1 MQSLAPRNQNP
12 AVSTKTTQTT
22 TSMTEVAP
30 VPYTPIGEPIIES
43 VPYDKLNF
51 KTVTWKVPEGK
62 EYKGKVIYVHGF
74 FEHST
79 IYTEFFDKLSQ
90 EGYEVFFFDQ
100 RGAGETSKGSLLGK
114 TDEFHTFDDL
124 NFMIKTQLDAR
135 TDKSE
140 KFYLLGHSMGGG
152 IALNYAIYGKYK
164 SDIRGILV
172 TGPLVTLHPKTQPN
186 ILVRA
191 LQPVINATVPG
202 LKIDSKIKYDY
213 ITSHEG
219 WKKYIEHHDTKLIGT
234 VRQFNDMFVRGEKL
248 LDKQHVAKFDKLI
261 PVLVFHGSIDY
272 INNIEGTKKFIQALP
287 QGVDKELVTVD
298 GGRHS
303 LFVERTE
310 IFDPVFAKVLDFL
323 GSH

>member
-1 MQSLAPRNQNP
+1 MVEL
-12 AVSTKTTQTT
+12 
-22 TSMTEVAP
+22 AP
-30 VPYTPIGEPIIES
+30 VPYTPVGEPIVET

-90 EGYEVFFFDQ
+90 AGYEVFFFDQ
-100 RGAGETSKGSLLGK
+100 RGAGETSKGKLLGK

-135 TDKSE
+135 TDKNE
-140 KFYLLGHSMGGG
+140 KFYLIGHSMGGA

-164 SDIRGILV
+164 DDIRGILV
-172 TGPLVTLHPKTQPN
+172 TGPLITLHPKTQPN
-186 ILVRA
+186 IIVRA
-191 LQPVINATVPG
+191 LQPVINAAAPN
-202 LKIDSKIKYDY
+202 LKIDSKINYDY

-219 WKKYIEHHDTKLIGT
+219 WKKYIQLHDTQLIGT

-248 LDKQHVAKFDKLI
+248 LDKAHVAKFSESI
-261 PVLVFHGSIDY
+261 PVQIFHGTIDY
-272 INNIEGTKKFIQALP
+272 INNIEGSKKFIEILP
-287 QGVDKELVTVD
+287 KNVDKRFVSVE

-303 LFVERTE
+303 LFLERAE
-310 IFDPVFAKVLDFL
+310 IFDPFYRQVLEFL
-323 GSH
+323 DSH